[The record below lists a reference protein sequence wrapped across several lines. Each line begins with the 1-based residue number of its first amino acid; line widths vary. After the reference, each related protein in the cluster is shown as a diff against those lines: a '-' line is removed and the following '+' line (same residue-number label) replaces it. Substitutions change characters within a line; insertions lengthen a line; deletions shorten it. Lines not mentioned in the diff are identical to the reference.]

1 MKINYEILMENQLK
15 EIEKTGIKP
24 KLLLHSCCAPCSS
37 AILEFLQNYF
47 DITVYFYNPNITF
60 EEEYYKRLNEQ
71 REYHEKRGYSIK
83 VIEGKYDPRE
93 DFFKQ
98 VKGLEDRKEGGERC
112 FKCYTLRMEA
122 TAQKAKELGF
132 DYFSTVLSISPLKN
146 AQWINEIGEE
156 LSEKYGIKFLNGDFK
171 KKNRYLRS
179 TEISREYELY
189 RQDYCGCV
197 FSKMEREAG
206 KRKTD
211 WRKRMRNFSEKTVKT
226 ISDRKSVV

>member
-1 MKINYEILMENQLK
+1 MKMNYEILMEQQLK

-83 VIEGKYDPRE
+83 VIEGNYNPKE

-112 FKCYTLRMEA
+112 FKCYTLRMET

-146 AQWINEIGEE
+146 AQWINEIGEK

-179 TEISREYELY
+179 TEISREYKLY

-197 FSKMEREAG
+197 FSKMEREA
-206 KRKTD
+206 K
-211 WRKRMRNFSEKTVKT
+211 EKEKLTGG
-226 ISDRKSVV
+226 RE

>member
-1 MKINYEILMENQLK
+1 MKINYEILMEQQLK

-83 VIEGKYDPRE
+83 VIEGNYNPKE

-98 VKGLEDRKEGGERC
+98 VKGLEDRREGGERC

-122 TAQKAKELGF
+122 TVQKAKELGF

-146 AQWINEIGEE
+146 AQWINEIGEK

-197 FSKMEREAG
+197 FSKMEREA
-206 KRKTD
+206 K
-211 WRKRMRNFSEKTVKT
+211 EKEKLTGG
-226 ISDRKSVV
+226 RE

>member
-98 VKGLEDRKEGGERC
+98 VKGLEERKEGGERC

-146 AQWINEIGEE
+146 AQWINEIGEK

-197 FSKMEREAG
+197 FSKMEREA
-206 KRKTD
+206 K
-211 WRKRMRNFSEKTVKT
+211 EKEKLTGG
-226 ISDRKSVV
+226 RE

>member
-1 MKINYEILMENQLK
+1 MKINYEILMEPQLK

-71 REYHEKRGYSIK
+71 REYHEKRGYSIR
-83 VIEGKYDPRE
+83 VIEGNYDPKE

-98 VKGLEDRKEGGERC
+98 VKGLEDRREGGERC

-146 AQWINEIGEE
+146 AQWINEIGEK

-197 FSKMEREAG
+197 FSKMEREV
-206 KRKTD
+206 K
-211 WRKRMRNFSEKTVKT
+211 EKEKLTGG
-226 ISDRKSVV
+226 RE

>member
-1 MKINYEILMENQLK
+1 MKMNYEILMEQQLK

-83 VIEGKYDPRE
+83 VIGGNYNPKE

-146 AQWINEIGEE
+146 AQWINEIGEK

-197 FSKMEREAG
+197 FSKMEREA
-206 KRKTD
+206 K
-211 WRKRMRNFSEKTVKT
+211 EKEKLTGG
-226 ISDRKSVV
+226 RE

>member
-1 MKINYEILMENQLK
+1 MKINYEILMEQQLK

-71 REYHEKRGYSIK
+71 REYHEKRGYSIR
-83 VIEGKYDPRE
+83 VIEGNYDPKE

-98 VKGLEDRKEGGERC
+98 VKGLEDRREGGERC

-146 AQWINEIGEE
+146 AQWINEIGEK

-179 TEISREYELY
+179 TEISREYKLY

-197 FSKMEREAG
+197 FSKMEREA
-206 KRKTD
+206 K
-211 WRKRMRNFSEKTVKT
+211 EKEKLTGG
-226 ISDRKSVV
+226 RE

>member
-1 MKINYEILMENQLK
+1 MKINYEILMEQQLK

-146 AQWINEIGEE
+146 AQWINEIGEK

-197 FSKMEREAG
+197 FSKMEREA
-206 KRKTD
+206 K
-211 WRKRMRNFSEKTVKT
+211 EKEKLTGG
-226 ISDRKSVV
+226 RE

>member
-1 MKINYEILMENQLK
+1 
-15 EIEKTGIKP
+15 
-24 KLLLHSCCAPCSS
+24 
-37 AILEFLQNYF
+37 
-47 DITVYFYNPNITF
+47 
-60 EEEYYKRLNEQ
+60 
-71 REYHEKRGYSIK
+71 EKRGYSIK

-197 FSKMEREAG
+197 FSKMEREA
-206 KRKTD
+206 K
-211 WRKRMRNFSEKTVKT
+211 EKEKLTGG
-226 ISDRKSVV
+226 RE

>member
-1 MKINYEILMENQLK
+1 MKINYEILMEQQLK

-83 VIEGKYDPRE
+83 VIEGNYNPKE

-146 AQWINEIGEE
+146 AQWINEIGEK

-179 TEISREYELY
+179 TKISREYELY

-197 FSKMEREAG
+197 FSKMEREA
-206 KRKTD
+206 K
-211 WRKRMRNFSEKTVKT
+211 EKEKLTGG
-226 ISDRKSVV
+226 RE

>member
-1 MKINYEILMENQLK
+1 MKINYGILMENQLK

-83 VIEGKYDPRE
+83 VIEGNYDPKE

-197 FSKMEREAG
+197 FSKMEREA
-206 KRKTD
+206 K
-211 WRKRMRNFSEKTVKT
+211 EKEKLTGG
-226 ISDRKSVV
+226 RE

>member
-47 DITVYFYNPNITF
+47 DTTVYFYNPNITF

-71 REYHEKRGYSIK
+71 REYHEKRGYSIR
-83 VIEGKYDPRE
+83 VIEGKYDPKE

-197 FSKMEREAG
+197 FSKMEREA
-206 KRKTD
+206 K
-211 WRKRMRNFSEKTVKT
+211 EKEKLTGG
-226 ISDRKSVV
+226 RE

>member
-1 MKINYEILMENQLK
+1 MKMNYEILMEQQLK

-83 VIEGKYDPRE
+83 VIEGNYNPKE

-98 VKGLEDRKEGGERC
+98 VKGLEDKKEGGERC
-112 FKCYTLRMEA
+112 FKCYTLRMET

-146 AQWINEIGEE
+146 AQWINEIGEK

-179 TEISREYELY
+179 TEISREYKLY

-197 FSKMEREAG
+197 FSKMEREA
-206 KRKTD
+206 K
-211 WRKRMRNFSEKTVKT
+211 EKEKLTGG
-226 ISDRKSVV
+226 RE

>member
-1 MKINYEILMENQLK
+1 MKINYEILMEQQLK

-83 VIEGKYDPRE
+83 VIEGNYNPKE

-98 VKGLEDRKEGGERC
+98 VKGLEDRREGGERC

-122 TAQKAKELGF
+122 TVQKAKELGF

-146 AQWINEIGEE
+146 AQWINEIGEK

-179 TEISREYELY
+179 TEISREYKLY

-197 FSKMEREAG
+197 FSKMEREA
-206 KRKTD
+206 K
-211 WRKRMRNFSEKTVKT
+211 EKEKLTGG
-226 ISDRKSVV
+226 RE

>member
-47 DITVYFYNPNITF
+47 DTTVYFYNPNITF

-83 VIEGKYDPRE
+83 VIEGKYDPKE

-98 VKGLEDRKEGGERC
+98 VKGLENRKEGGERC

-146 AQWINEIGEE
+146 AQWINEIGEK
-156 LSEKYGIKFLNGDFK
+156 LSKKYDIKFLNGDFK

-197 FSKMEREAG
+197 FSKMERET
-206 KRKTD
+206 K
-211 WRKRMRNFSEKTVKT
+211 EKEKLTGG
-226 ISDRKSVV
+226 RE

>member
-71 REYHEKRGYSIK
+71 REYHEKREYSIK

-197 FSKMEREAG
+197 FSKVEREA
-206 KRKTD
+206 K
-211 WRKRMRNFSEKTVKT
+211 EKEKLTGG
-226 ISDRKSVV
+226 RE

>member
-24 KLLLHSCCAPCSS
+24 KLLLHSCCAPCSSAILEFLQNYCCAPCSS

-83 VIEGKYDPRE
+83 VIEGKYDPKE

-146 AQWINEIGEE
+146 AQWINEI
-156 LSEKYGIKFLNGDFK
+156 
-171 KKNRYLRS
+171 
-179 TEISREYELY
+179 
-189 RQDYCGCV
+189 
-197 FSKMEREAG
+197 
-206 KRKTD
+206 
-211 WRKRMRNFSEKTVKT
+211 
-226 ISDRKSVV
+226 

>member
-1 MKINYEILMENQLK
+1 MKMNYEILMEQQLK

-71 REYHEKRGYSIK
+71 REYHEKRGYSIR
-83 VIEGKYDPRE
+83 VIEGNYDPKE

-98 VKGLEDRKEGGERC
+98 VKGLEDRREGGERC

-197 FSKMEREAG
+197 FSKVEREA
-206 KRKTD
+206 K
-211 WRKRMRNFSEKTVKT
+211 EKEKLTGG
-226 ISDRKSVV
+226 RE

>member
-47 DITVYFYNPNITF
+47 DTTVYFYNPNITF

-71 REYHEKRGYSIK
+71 REYHEKRGYSIR
-83 VIEGKYDPRE
+83 VIEGKYDPKE

-156 LSEKYGIKFLNGDFK
+156 LSKKYDIKFLNGDFK

-197 FSKMEREAG
+197 FSKMERETKEKEKLAG
-206 KRKTD
+206 GR
-211 WRKRMRNFSEKTVKT
+211 E
-226 ISDRKSVV
+226 

>member
-1 MKINYEILMENQLK
+1 MKINYEILMEHQLK

-83 VIEGKYDPRE
+83 VIEGNYNPKE

-98 VKGLEDRKEGGERC
+98 VKGLEDRREGGERC

-197 FSKMEREAG
+197 FSKMEREA
-206 KRKTD
+206 K
-211 WRKRMRNFSEKTVKT
+211 EKEKLTGG
-226 ISDRKSVV
+226 RE

>member
-1 MKINYEILMENQLK
+1 MKINYEILMEQQLK

-47 DITVYFYNPNITF
+47 DVTVYFYNPNITF

-83 VIEGKYDPRE
+83 VIEGNYNPKE

-146 AQWINEIGEE
+146 AQWINEIGEK

-197 FSKMEREAG
+197 FSKMEREA
-206 KRKTD
+206 K
-211 WRKRMRNFSEKTVKT
+211 EKEKLTGG
-226 ISDRKSVV
+226 RE

>member
-1 MKINYEILMENQLK
+1 MKINYEILMEKQLK

-71 REYHEKRGYSIK
+71 REYHKKRGYSIN
-83 VIEGKYDPRE
+83 VIEGNYDPKE

-146 AQWINEIGEE
+146 AQWINEIGEK
-156 LSEKYGIKFLNGDFK
+156 LAEKYNIKFLNGDFK

-197 FSKMEREAG
+197 FSKMERETKEKEKLAG
-206 KRKTD
+206 GR
-211 WRKRMRNFSEKTVKT
+211 E
-226 ISDRKSVV
+226 

>member
-83 VIEGKYDPRE
+83 VIEGKYDPKE

-98 VKGLEDRKEGGERC
+98 VKGLEDRREGGERC
-112 FKCYTLRMEA
+112 FKCYTLRMEV

-156 LSEKYGIKFLNGDFK
+156 LSKKYGIKFLNGDFK

-189 RQDYCGCV
+189 RQDYCGCI
-197 FSKMEREAG
+197 FSKMEREAKEKE
-206 KRKTD
+206 KR
-211 WRKRMRNFSEKTVKT
+211 
-226 ISDRKSVV
+226 IC

>member
-1 MKINYEILMENQLK
+1 MKINYEILMEQQLK

-83 VIEGKYDPRE
+83 VIEGNYNPKE

-98 VKGLEDRKEGGERC
+98 VKGLEDRREGGERC

-146 AQWINEIGEE
+146 AQWINEIGEK

-179 TEISREYELY
+179 TDISREYELY

-197 FSKMEREAG
+197 FSKMEREA
-206 KRKTD
+206 K
-211 WRKRMRNFSEKTVKT
+211 EKEKLTGG
-226 ISDRKSVV
+226 RE

>member
-1 MKINYEILMENQLK
+1 MKINYEILMEQQLK

-71 REYHEKRGYSIK
+71 REYHEKRGYSIR
-83 VIEGKYDPRE
+83 VIEGNYDPKE

-98 VKGLEDRKEGGERC
+98 VKGLEDRREGGERC

-146 AQWINEIGEE
+146 AQWINEIGEK

-197 FSKMEREAG
+197 FSKMEREA
-206 KRKTD
+206 K
-211 WRKRMRNFSEKTVKT
+211 EKEKLTGG
-226 ISDRKSVV
+226 RE

>member
-122 TAQKAKELGF
+122 TAQKAKELGL

-197 FSKMEREAG
+197 FSKMEREA
-206 KRKTD
+206 K
-211 WRKRMRNFSEKTVKT
+211 EKEKLTGG
-226 ISDRKSVV
+226 RE

>member
-1 MKINYEILMENQLK
+1 MKINYEILMEQQLK

-71 REYHEKRGYSIK
+71 REYHEKRGYSIR
-83 VIEGKYDPRE
+83 VIEGNYNPKE

-98 VKGLEDRKEGGERC
+98 VKGLEDRREGGERC

-146 AQWINEIGEE
+146 AQWINEIGEK

-197 FSKMEREAG
+197 FSKMEREA
-206 KRKTD
+206 K
-211 WRKRMRNFSEKTVKT
+211 EKEKLTGG
-226 ISDRKSVV
+226 RE

>member
-1 MKINYEILMENQLK
+1 MKINYEILMEQQLK

-83 VIEGKYDPRE
+83 VIGGNYNPKE

-146 AQWINEIGEE
+146 AQWINEIGEK

-197 FSKMEREAG
+197 FSKIEREA
-206 KRKTD
+206 K
-211 WRKRMRNFSEKTVKT
+211 EKEKLTGG
-226 ISDRKSVV
+226 RE

>member
-1 MKINYEILMENQLK
+1 MKMNYEILMEQQLK

-83 VIEGKYDPRE
+83 VIEGNYNPKE

-146 AQWINEIGEE
+146 AQWINEIGEK

-179 TEISREYELY
+179 TEISREYKLY

-197 FSKMEREAG
+197 FSKMEREA
-206 KRKTD
+206 K
-211 WRKRMRNFSEKTVKT
+211 EKEKLTGG
-226 ISDRKSVV
+226 RE

>member
-1 MKINYEILMENQLK
+1 MKINYEILMEQQLK

-83 VIEGKYDPRE
+83 VIEGNYNPKE

-98 VKGLEDRKEGGERC
+98 VKGLEDRREGGERC

-146 AQWINEIGEE
+146 AQWINEIGEK

-197 FSKMEREAG
+197 FSKMEREA
-206 KRKTD
+206 K
-211 WRKRMRNFSEKTVKT
+211 EKEKLTGG
-226 ISDRKSVV
+226 RE

>member
-1 MKINYEILMENQLK
+1 VYYDIINVEGKFMKINYEILMENQLK
-15 EIEKTGIKP
+15 EIEKTGTKP

-197 FSKMEREAG
+197 FSKMEREA
-206 KRKTD
+206 K
-211 WRKRMRNFSEKTVKT
+211 EKEKLTGG
-226 ISDRKSVV
+226 RE

>member
-15 EIEKTGIKP
+15 EIEITGIKP

-197 FSKMEREAG
+197 FSKMEREA
-206 KRKTD
+206 K
-211 WRKRMRNFSEKTVKT
+211 EKEKLTGG
-226 ISDRKSVV
+226 RE

>member
-15 EIEKTGIKP
+15 EIEKTGVKP

-71 REYHEKRGYSIK
+71 REYHEKRGYSIN
-83 VIEGKYDPRE
+83 VIEGKYDPKE

-98 VKGLEDRKEGGERC
+98 VKGLEDRREGGERC

-122 TAQKAKELGF
+122 TAQKAKELEF

-156 LSEKYGIKFLNGDFK
+156 LSKKYDIKFLNGDFK

-197 FSKMEREAG
+197 FSKMEREA
-206 KRKTD
+206 K
-211 WRKRMRNFSEKTVKT
+211 EKEKLTGG
-226 ISDRKSVV
+226 RE